1 MGGSSGSFLL
11 AYFKIVEVLCGFVH
25 TIDLLTTGSFG
36 REASW
41 GRCPISSSSWSD
53 TRSVQC
59 WATAGFGSGKI
70 IYIYIIRASRHYIYI
85 TFQSFRVRVCWWKL
99 IVLGHPA
106 VCTIHDW
113 TPEQGK
119 YQAILATLCWLGRVG
134 TPSMPAE
141 PWNLW
146 LCHAPIHSFCCDQNV
161 CCFHFPGYIMSLS

>member
-1 MGGSSGSFLL
+1 MQLICWLQVPSEEKPVGVDVPFLL
-11 AYFKIVEVLCGFVH
+11 PHEVIHAL
-25 TIDLLTTGSFG
+25 SN
-36 REASW
+36 
-41 GRCPISSSSWSD
+41 
-53 TRSVQC
+53 
-59 WATAGFGSGKI
+59 AGQLQALGLEKLY
-70 IYIYIIRASRHYIYI
+70 IYIYIIRASRHYIYIYI

-161 CCFHFPGYIMSLS
+161 CCFHFPSYIMSLS